1 VPTVLIVDDDRT
13 TVGLLKTLLELDG
26 FSVEAV
32 PDSATGCKVAL
43 NIVPDAFL
51 VDFHLA
57 DSEGTDFVRWLRAQE
72 PFGQTPVVM
81 ASGMER
87 EDAAVSAG
95 ANHFLIKPFDPS
107 DLVDVLKKLLDIV

>member
-26 FSVEAV
+26 FSVEVV
-32 PDSATGCKVAL
+32 PDSVSGCRVAMD
-43 NIVPDAFL
+43 IVPDAFL

-72 PFGQTPVVM
+72 PFDETPVVM

-87 EDAAVSAG
+87 EDAAVEAG

-107 DLVDVLKKLLDIV
+107 ILVDVLKELLDIV